1 MLVPEWCLGF
11 SFFFFWCFGTSS
23 PELSIDELRCRFFGV
38 VHGVEG
44 VSAVTGG
51 DGLAGGE
58 FNGSGGGMGPFF
70 FGTKTDMRGGGMD
83 FWSGVVGGG
92 RMMRGCFGDDGVE

>member
-1 MLVPEWCLGF
+1 MEDPQIFQQLRLDLVETIQSPLIHSADAGSRMVPRF
-11 SFFFFWCFGTSS
+11 LLFFWCFGTSS

-44 VSAVTGG
+44 VAAVTGG

-58 FNGSGGGMGPFF
+58 FNGSGGVPFSLVLKL
-70 FGTKTDMRGGGMD
+70 T
-83 FWSGVVGGG
+83 
-92 RMMRGCFGDDGVE
+92 